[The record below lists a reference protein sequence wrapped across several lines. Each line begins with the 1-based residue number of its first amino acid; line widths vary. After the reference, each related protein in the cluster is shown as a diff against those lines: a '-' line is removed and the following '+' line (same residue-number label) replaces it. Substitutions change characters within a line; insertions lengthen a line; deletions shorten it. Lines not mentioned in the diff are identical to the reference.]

1 MGSYQRTEA
10 LPLGHMGMDE
20 GAAILAI
27 GDVHLGTACSGVPDE
42 ISSWGLDHGELTPAG
57 ALKLSVDFAIEE
69 KLDAVLFAGDVVE
82 STNARFEALP
92 PLEDAVRRLLD
103 AGIQVV
109 AVAGNHDVEALP
121 RLAGRIDGFTIL
133 GAGGRW
139 ESQTIWRNEAAV
151 AEVTGWSFKE
161 RMVRQ
166 SPVAQLL
173 AQPLE
178 RLSPGVP
185 RIGLLHADLDAS
197 GGHYAP
203 IRQAEL
209 DNSGYDAWLLGHVHK
224 PSLNGQSARPCGY
237 LGSLVGLDASETGP
251 HGPWLLRI
259 GDGGALTMAQVP
271 LAPLRWEH
279 VAVSV
284 EGLDHIDDVPDRLLD
299 EAKDLVRRLGEAG
312 AAPRALGLRVR
323 LTGTSPLYDEIRRAI
338 AAGAWSGLGRI
349 VDGCAVFFNKIIDA
363 MALPL
368 DLAEIAKGDDP
379 AALLAQR
386 LLCLEGDDERA
397 AALLETARATL
408 STFAREDRWSPL
420 QDHRNASDP
429 LSDDA
434 LRELLTRSGKAA
446 LNAMLAGNS
455 RGEPS

>member
-1 MGSYQRTEA
+1 
-10 LPLGHMGMDE
+10 MDE

-42 ISSWGLDHGELTPAG
+42 ISSWGLDRGELTPAA
-57 ALKLSVDFAIEE
+57 ALKLAVDFAIEE
-69 KLDAVLFAGDVVE
+69 KVDAVLFAGDVVE

-139 ESQTIWRNEAAV
+139 ESQTIWRNETAV
-151 AEVTGWSFKE
+151 AEITGWSFKE

-178 RLSPGVP
+178 RLSAGIP

-203 IRQAEL
+203 IRQVEL
-209 DNSGYDAWLLGHVHK
+209 DNTGYDAWLLGHIHK
-224 PSLNGQSARPCGY
+224 PSLDGLAASASARPCGY

-251 HGPWLLRI
+251 HGPWLLRT

-284 EGLDHIDDVPDRLLD
+284 EGLDHIEDVPDRLLD
-299 EAKDLVRRLGEAG
+299 KTKDLVRQLGENG

-323 LTGTSPLYDEIRRAI
+323 LTGTSPLYDEIRQAI
-338 AAGAWSGLGRI
+338 AAGAWNGRGRI
-349 VDGCAVFFNKIIDA
+349 VDGSAVFFNKIIDA

-386 LLCLEGDDERA
+386 LLSLEGDDERSA
-397 AALLETARATL
+397 ELLETARAELGTL
-408 STFAREDRWSPL
+408 AGEDRWSPL

-446 LNAMLAGNS
+446 LNAMLSNTS